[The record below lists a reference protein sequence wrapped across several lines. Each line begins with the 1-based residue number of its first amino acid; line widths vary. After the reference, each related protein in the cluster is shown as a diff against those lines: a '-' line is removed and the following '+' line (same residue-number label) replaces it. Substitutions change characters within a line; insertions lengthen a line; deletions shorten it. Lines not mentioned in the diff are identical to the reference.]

1 VKGAIG
7 CGTLTT
13 PEHVTASLSV
23 WIVYGAFH
31 EREVH
36 TLEVPAR
43 GIQHVDLCV
52 SDVERSLAF
61 YLELLGPL
69 GLKEDIRIQ
78 SYRGTEEVVYLLFGE
93 QNIGLRPA
101 DGGEHRYYDVGV
113 EHLAFEV
120 DTRDEVDAA
129 FERAQLLGA
138 RIH

>member
-1 VKGAIG
+1 M
-7 CGTLTT
+7 
-13 PEHVTASLSV
+13 
-23 WIVYGAFH
+23 
-31 EREVH
+31 
-36 TLEVPAR
+36 
-43 GIQHVDLCV
+43 
-52 SDVERSLAF
+52 
-61 YLELLGPL
+61 LGPL

>member
-1 VKGAIG
+1 
-7 CGTLTT
+7 
-13 PEHVTASLSV
+13 
-23 WIVYGAFH
+23 
-31 EREVH
+31 
-36 TLEVPAR
+36 
-43 GIQHVDLCV
+43 
-52 SDVERSLAF
+52 
-61 YLELLGPL
+61 LLGPL

>member
-7 CGTLTT
+7 CGTLST

-23 WIVYGAFH
+23 WIAYGAFH

-93 QNIGLRPA
+93 QNIGYAQGTVASTAITTWASSTWPSKSTP
-101 DGGEHRYYDVGV
+101 V
-113 EHLAFEV
+113 
-120 DTRDEVDAA
+120 TRSTRRSSA
-129 FERAQLLGA
+129 
-138 RIH
+138 HSS